1 MYVVRLFAPQPQ
13 NILFIMKMTFVLQTL
28 SLKWNEKNNLL
39 MVFHV
44 FYKVIANLPW
54 INNGINIKAE
64 INLKNKGYTDAL
76 MDRTQI

>member
-1 MYVVRLFAPQPQ
+1 
-13 NILFIMKMTFVLQTL
+13 
-28 SLKWNEKNNLL
+28 

-76 MDRTQI
+76 MDRIQIQIYMDPIGQVFR